1 MTRENAFGVKVYL
14 TEDEEQALMAAVRNA
29 VSIQLGEDV
38 PNKHKMML
46 IYRPMWR
53 FINEMLLERSRN
65 ETR

>member
-1 MTRENAFGVKVYL
+1 MRLNDFNVQVFL
-14 TEDEEQALMAAVRNA
+14 TEDEEDALMAAVRNA

-46 IYRPMWR
+46 VYRPMWR
-53 FINEMLLERSRN
+53 FINEMLRERSRS

>member
-1 MTRENAFGVKVYL
+1 MRLNQHNVQVFL
-14 TEDEEQALMAAVRNA
+14 TEDEEAALMTAVRNM

-38 PNKHKMML
+38 PNKKKMML

-53 FINEMLLERSRN
+53 FINEMLRERSRN